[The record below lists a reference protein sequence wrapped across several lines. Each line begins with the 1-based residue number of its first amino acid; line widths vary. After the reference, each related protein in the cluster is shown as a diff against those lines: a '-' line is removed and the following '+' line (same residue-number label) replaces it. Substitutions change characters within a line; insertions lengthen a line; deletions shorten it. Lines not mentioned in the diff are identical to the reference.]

1 MNDRLGSIHF
11 LSLLFFFYFI
21 FGFYLLF
28 FILDLGEGYDMMS
41 LVTVTQLY
49 DTEKNIEGSETNNVI

>member
-11 LSLLFFFYFI
+11 LPLLFFFYFI
-21 FGFYLLF
+21 FGFYLIF

-41 LVTVTQLY
+41 QVTVIQSC
-49 DTEKNIEGSETNNVI
+49 DTEKNIEGFGTNNII